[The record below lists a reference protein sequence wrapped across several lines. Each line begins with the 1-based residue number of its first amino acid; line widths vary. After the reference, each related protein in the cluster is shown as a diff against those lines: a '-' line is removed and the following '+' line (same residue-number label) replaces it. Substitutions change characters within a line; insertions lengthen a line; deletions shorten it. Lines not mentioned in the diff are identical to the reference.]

1 MMQVQILRLPKVIEC
16 VGMRRSSIY
25 AAVAAGTFP
34 APVKLG
40 PRSVGW
46 PSDQVE
52 RWIQERIA
60 QSRKAA

>member
-1 MMQVQILRLPKVIEC
+1 MQVQILRLPRVIER

-40 PRSVGW
+40 ARSVGW
-46 PSDQVE
+46 PSDQVD